1 MFDKTDKT
9 KNKIKQNKEDYP
21 PPPPNKKSPKTTS
34 KHTNVIKTD
43 TRDTNFYLFYQ

>member
-9 KNKIKQNKEDYP
+9 KNKIKTKQRRL

-34 KHTNVIKTD
+34 KHTNVIKRD

>member
-9 KNKIKQNKEDYP
+9 KNKIKTKQRRL

-43 TRDTNFYLFYQ
+43 TIPIFIYSISD